1 MDFCLGFFGG
11 GGWRIMSYDFVYLES
26 FGCKFNKNNKNN
38 NVFIVVCS
46 FTAFV
51 LSFYKPSLLLD

>member
-1 MDFCLGFFGG
+1 
-11 GGWRIMSYDFVYLES
+11 MSYDFVYLES

>member
-1 MDFCLGFFGG
+1 MDFCLVFLGG

-26 FGCKFNKNNKNN
+26 FGCKFNKNN

-46 FTAFV
+46 FTAFI